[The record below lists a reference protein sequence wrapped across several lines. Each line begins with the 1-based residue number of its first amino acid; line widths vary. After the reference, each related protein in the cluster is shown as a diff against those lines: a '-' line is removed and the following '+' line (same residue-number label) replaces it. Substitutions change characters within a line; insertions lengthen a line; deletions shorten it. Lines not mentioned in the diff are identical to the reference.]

1 MGAITIS
8 RQMGSYGDEIAL
20 QLARRLG
27 WRLVCREL
35 INRSALAAGVPQV
48 ALAEIDELGFF
59 GVHPSPKEW
68 QAYQSQVERFIR
80 DLADEGK
87 VIIVG
92 RGGQVA
98 LRDRPETV
106 HVRIMAP
113 FETRVARLQAEIN
126 IPAAAARARLA
137 ESLKR
142 RAHYLRQSYGV
153 KVDDPALYHLTLNT
167 GLLTV
172 SQGANLIL
180 HAFQSLIEQG
190 QNYTLKANETSL

>member
-20 QLARRLG
+20 QVARRLG

-59 GVHPSPKEW
+59 GVRPSPGEW

-98 LRDRPETV
+98 LRDRPETL
-106 HVRIMAP
+106 HVRIIAP
-113 FETRVARLQAEIN
+113 FETRVARLQAENN

-142 RAHYLRQSYGV
+142 RAHYLRRSYGV
-153 KVDDPALYHLTLNT
+153 EVDDPALYHLTLNT

-180 HAFQSLIEQG
+180 QAFQSLIEQG
-190 QNYTLKANETSL
+190 QNFTLKANETSL